1 MRRSKLLHSGCRDH
15 ESKIA
20 VALDPKR
27 STLVRDDHGG
37 AVDPISI
44 ADREV
49 DRLIMY
55 FATLD

>member
-1 MRRSKLLHSGCRDH
+1 
-15 ESKIA
+15 